1 MKPFMSVIVISY
13 NMNRELQRTLYSLS
27 AEYQRDITRDEYEVI
42 LVDNGSEIPPKPED
56 FSHLDI
62 DLTIHHFENPTPS
75 PVAAIN
81 MALNKAAGQFIG
93 VCIDGARIHSPRV
106 LATAR
111 EGLLLSDRTV
121 VAVRGRYLGDKL
133 QREAIA
139 EGYNKE
145 VEDALLTAS
154 HWETDGYRLFDV
166 SVFDESSG
174 PTWASPIVES
184 NALFMGRSIWRE
196 INGFD
201 PLFDSPG
208 GGLVNL
214 DTWKRVVE
222 LPNVNPLILAGEAT
236 FHQVHGGVATNGHN
250 DVIHGFFYQY
260 EQIRG
265 HEFVNPNADF
275 LIFGQFHRGANFTEG
290 LTKSSHIN
298 KTARAK
304 GQKLLVRK
312 LRIAFSK
319 SVGRKMSPTSRRI
332 LRGIFDRLAAVA
344 QRNPGQGIQHFRTER
359 DHASFLEAHPL
370 FDSEWY
376 AMTYPHVVAAG
387 YEPSRHYVRFGV
399 SHGTLPGPIFDA
411 KWYLNYY
418 ADVRDSGLNPLL
430 HYLMFGEKEG
440 RRVRLG
446 PEALGSYERSNE
458 KELQQF
464 IKMSSLFDSQWYVTE
479 YPDVLTSGLTP
490 EVHYLRF
497 GTVLRKNPSRH
508 FDGVRYRR
516 EHLDVLKSGFNPLV
530 HYEVSGKYEGRSF
543 HPVSD

>member
-27 AEYQRDITRDEYEVI
+27 AEYQRDINRDEYEVI
-42 LVDNGSEIPPKPED
+42 LVDNGSKIPPKPED

-62 DLTIHHFENPTPS
+62 DLTILHFDNPTPS
-75 PVAAIN
+75 PVPAIN

-111 EGLLLSDRTV
+111 EGLSLSDRTV
-121 VAVRGRYLGDKL
+121 VAVRGRYLGDKM
-133 QREAIA
+133 QRDAIA

-145 VEDALLTAS
+145 VEDALLTSS

-184 NALFMGRSIWRE
+184 NALFMGRSIWHE

-201 PLFDSPG
+201 PLFNSPG

-250 DVIHGFFYQY
+250 DVIHGFFDQY
-260 EQIRG
+260 EKIRG
-265 HEFVNPNADF
+265 HAFRNPNADF
-275 LIFGQFHRGANFTEG
+275 SIFGQFHRGANFSEG
-290 LTKSSHIN
+290 LVK
-298 KTARAK
+298 KARVK
-304 GQKLLVRK
+304 KERFLTRE
-312 LRIAFSK
+312 LRVVFAQSI
-319 SVGRKMSPTSRRI
+319 GRRMPPASRRI
-332 LRGIFDRLAAVA
+332 LRDSFDLLEAVA
-344 QRNPGQGIQHFRTER
+344 CRNPLER
-359 DHASFLEAHPL
+359 LQQLKMEKIHADLLKAHPL

-399 SHGTLPGPIFDA
+399 SQGTLPGPIFDA
-411 KWYLNYY
+411 VWYLNYY
-418 ADVRDSGLNPLL
+418 TDVRDSGLNPLL

-446 PEALGSYERSNE
+446 PQALGSYERSNE

-464 IKMSSLFDSQWYVTE
+464 IKMSPLFDSQWYVTE
-479 YPDVLTSGLTP
+479 YPDVLTSGLAP

-497 GTVLRKNPSRH
+497 GTLLRRNPSKL
-508 FDGVRYRR
+508 FDGVHYRR
-516 EHLDVLKSGFNPLV
+516 EHVDVQKSGYNPLV
-530 HYEVSGKYEGRSF
+530 HYEVNGRREGRSF